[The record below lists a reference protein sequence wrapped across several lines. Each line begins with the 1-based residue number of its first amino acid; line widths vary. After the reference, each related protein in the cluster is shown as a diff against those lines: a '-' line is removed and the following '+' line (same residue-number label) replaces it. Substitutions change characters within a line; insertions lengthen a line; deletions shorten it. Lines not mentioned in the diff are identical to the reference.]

1 MKIKKLILFSLVSFS
16 ILFPSM
22 ANAEVVSESGETYG
36 LESVDKKI
44 NEKMKNLENSPTF
57 NIAIVKE
64 SNELN
69 KDMTELFKN
78 KEYPDNSILLG
89 YSEKDKQAVIIV
101 GDVLNNENIVSPNL
115 LKQMYSEY
123 GLTKLKVGEV
133 FNGLEELSDSIYYQL
148 SLSSIG
154 NNSYDYKSEKDAI
167 EKETINKEKEKES
180 KETSS
185 KMIIYVG
192 SVLVI
197 LSIIIIFLSNKNSF
211 VSKMVFKNKKNRKI
225 LELVELSDSLLKDSE
240 FKKDNDLNYLANQYY
255 EFNLASE
262 YQSLVE
268 KENNKYLNGVKSILE
283 QKDLGDLETL
293 NLNYLLISILDKN
306 KEKRNKLKYTIL
318 LANLHKKFPEVPESI
333 LKTVEFENMLNRF
346 DFSKQ
351 KVISYLKEKS
361 DEFYKILDSRYLI
374 FDDTLESILSNIKF
388 NLTEEE
394 SSDLKKTREFVLND
408 YHKDITLNDLE
419 FSKKCENIIYHKL
432 SKIRLSKLN
441 EPENIKE
448 LLLSKISDY
457 DLAVATDKVL
467 ERQISKIK
475 ILM

>member
-16 ILFPSM
+16 ILFPNI
-22 ANAEVVSESGETYG
+22 ANAEVISESGENYG

-44 NEKMKNLENSPTF
+44 NEKMKNLEDSPTF

-69 KDMTELFKN
+69 KDMTELFKS

-101 GDVLNNENIVSPNL
+101 GDALNNENIVSPNL

-192 SVLVI
+192 SALVI

-211 VSKMVFKNKKNRKI
+211 VSKMVFKNKKNKKI

-268 KENNKYLNGVKSILE
+268 KESNKYLNGVKSILE

-293 NLNYLLISILDKN
+293 NINYLLVSILDKN
-306 KEKRNKLKYTIL
+306 KEKRNKMKYTVL

-333 LKTVEFENMLNRF
+333 LKTVEFENVLNRF

-361 DEFYKILDSRYLI
+361 DEFYKILDSRYLL
-374 FDDTLESILSNIKF
+374 FDNALESILSNIKF

-419 FSKKCENIIYHKL
+419 FIKKCENIIYHKL
-432 SKIRLSKLN
+432 SKIRISKLN